1 MEDVRNGDSSR
12 AGLIQ
17 EAVAAIVEAVAPCR
31 VVLFGS
37 HVRGDAGPDSDIDFL
52 VVTAPGTHRRDTAR
66 AIYRRLA
73 GFGHAVDVVVVTTDD
88 VALYRNVPGLIISV
102 ALAEGRE
109 LYAA

>member
-1 MEDVRNGDSSR
+1 MGDGSKKSER
-12 AGLIQ
+12 LDDLLRV
-17 EAVAAIVEAVAPCR
+17 AVAAIVETAAPLR

-37 HVRGDAGPDSDIDFL
+37 HARGEAGRHSDFDLL
-52 VVTAPGTHRRDTAR
+52 VITAPGTHRRETAK

-73 GFGHAVDVVVVTTDD
+73 RVGFAVDIVVVTADD
-88 VALYRNVPGLIISV
+88 VARYAASPGMIIST

>member
-1 MEDVRNGDSSR
+1 MEDVRNGDSNR
-12 AGLIQ
+12 AELIR
-17 EAVAAIVEAVAPCR
+17 EAVAAIVEAAAPHR

-37 HVRGDAGPDSDIDFL
+37 HVRGEAGPDSDLDFL
-52 VVTAPGTHRRDTAR
+52 VITAPGTHRRDTAK

-88 VALYRNVPGLIISV
+88 VARYGSSPGLIISA

>member
-1 MEDVRNGDSSR
+1 MEEQGGIPNHAELIR
-12 AGLIQ
+12 A
-17 EAVAAIVEAVAPCR
+17 AVEAIVGAAAPRR

-37 HVRGDAGPDSDIDFL
+37 HARGDAGPDSDLDFL
-52 VVTAPGTHRRDTAR
+52 VITAPGTHRRDTAK

-73 GFGHAVDVVVVTTDD
+73 GLGHAVDVVVVTTDD
-88 VALYRNVPGLIISV
+88 VAAYATAPGLVIAT

>member
-1 MEDVRNGDSSR
+1 VRTGDSNR
-12 AGLIQ
+12 AELIR
-17 EAVAAIVEAVAPCR
+17 EAVAAIVEAVAPYR

-37 HVRGDAGPDSDIDFL
+37 HVRGEAGPDSDLDFL
-52 VVTAPGTHRRDTAR
+52 VVMAPGTHRRDAAR

-73 GFGHAVDVVVVTTDD
+73 SFGHAVDVVVITTDD
-88 VALYRNVPGLIISV
+88 VALYGNSPGLIIST